1 MEKEK
6 IRYSEIFHSVQGE
19 GRFVG
24 VPSVFF
30 RTFGCNFHC
39 HGFGQGRDKSKWLK
53 PEEMPYATQDLSH
66 IKHVRDLPVVEIG
79 CDASASWAARYK
91 HLVDWDNTDTIAQ
104 KILSYTPQGKWT
116 CDNGQDIHFII
127 TGGEPM
133 MWQRQIEALLRNEKF
148 RDLKNITF
156 ETNCTQPFK
165 DNFDKFLHG
174 LVMGDFTKDPI
185 HITWS
190 TSPKLSISGEH
201 WAKAIMPDVA
211 RQYAEI
217 PNTHLYFKFVV
228 MDEQDLEEVEMARKA
243 YKEYGVNGDIYL
255 MPVGATVEGQAKTG
269 RQVAEICLKYGYK
282 FSPRLHVDLFG
293 NKWGT

>member
-1 MEKEK
+1 MEK
-6 IRYSEIFHSVQGE
+6 IRYSEIFKSVQGE

-39 HGFGQGRDKSKWLK
+39 HGFGQPRDKSKWLK
-53 PEEMPYATQDLSH
+53 PEWMPYNTMNLSG
-66 IKHVRDLPVVEIG
+66 IKNVKDLPVTEIG
-79 CDASASWAARYK
+79 CDASASWSARYK
-91 HLVDWDNTDTIAQ
+91 HIMSWKPVEDIA
-104 KILSYTPQGKWT
+104 KEILSYTPEGKWT
-116 CDNGQDIHFII
+116 CSTGQDIHFII

-133 MWQRQIEALLRNEKF
+133 LWQRELQQLIRQPEF

-156 ETNCTQPFK
+156 ETNCTQVFK
-165 DNFDKFLHG
+165 NGFDKFMHG
-174 LVMGDFTKDPI
+174 LTAGDYTKQPV
-185 HITWS
+185 HVTWS
-190 TSPKLSISGEH
+190 TSPKLSISGEERK
-201 WAKAIMPDVA
+201 KAIRPEVA
-211 RQYAEI
+211 YQYSQI

-228 MDEQDLEEVEMARKA
+228 MDEQDIEEVDIARKA
-243 YKEYGVNGDIYL
+243 YSDVGVEADIYL
-255 MPVGATVEGQAKTG
+255 MPVGATVEGQYKTG

>member
-1 MEKEK
+1 MEK

-39 HGFGQGRDKSKWLK
+39 HGFGQGRDKNNWLK

-66 IKHVRDLPVVEIG
+66 ITHVNQLPVVDIG

-91 HLVDWDNTDTIAQ
+91 HLVSWDSVDFIAK
-104 KILSYTPQGKWT
+104 KILSYTPESKWVCST
-116 CDNGQDIHFII
+116 GQDIHFII

-133 MWQRQIEALLRNEKF
+133 LWQRELQQLLRQPAFN
-148 RDLKNITF
+148 DLKNITF
-156 ETNCTQPFK
+156 ETNLTQVWK
-165 DNFDKFLHG
+165 DNFDKFMHG
-174 LVMGDFTKDPI
+174 LTAGDYTKHPV

-201 WAKAIMPDVA
+201 WGKAIRPEVA
-211 RQYAEI
+211 YQYTQI
-217 PNTHLYFKFVV
+217 PNTHLYFKFVIQ
-228 MDEQDLEEVEMARKA
+228 DEQDLEEVDMARKA
-243 YKEYGVNGDIYL
+243 YSDAGVEADIYL
-255 MPVGATVEGQAKTG
+255 MPVGATLEGQAKTAK
-269 RQVAEICLKYGYK
+269 QVAELCLQYGYK

>member
-1 MEKEK
+1 MEK

-53 PEEMPYATQDLSH
+53 PEEMPYNTQDLSGLKD
-66 IKHVRDLPVVEIG
+66 IKDLPVVDIG
-79 CDASASWAARYK
+79 CDASASWAPRYK
-91 HLVDWDNTDTIAQ
+91 HLVSWEPIDTIA
-104 KILSYTPQGKWT
+104 KEIISYTPENKWICST
-116 CDNGQDIHFII
+116 GQDIHLII

-133 MWQRQIEALLRNEKF
+133 LWQRELQELIRQPAF

-156 ETNCTQPFK
+156 ETNCTQLFK
-165 DNFDKFLHG
+165 EGFDKFLQG
-174 LVMGDFTKDPI
+174 LVAGDYGKHPV
-185 HITWS
+185 HVTWS
-190 TSPKLSISGEH
+190 TSPKLSISGEQ
-201 WAKAIMPDVA
+201 WDEAIKPDVA

-228 MDEQDLEEVEMARKA
+228 EDEQDLEEVDMARKA
-243 YKEYGVNGDIYL
+243 YADVGVEADIYL
-255 MPVGATVEGQAKTG
+255 MAVGATVEGQSKTAK
-269 RQVAEICLKYGYK
+269 QVADLCLKYGYK
-282 FSPRLHVDLFG
+282 YSPRLHVDLFG

>member
-1 MEKEK
+1 MEK

-39 HGFGQGRDKSKWLK
+39 HGFGQGRDKSKWLT
-53 PEEMPYATQDLSH
+53 PEEMPYNTQDLLGLKD
-66 IKHVRDLPVVEIG
+66 IKDLPVVDIG
-79 CDASASWAARYK
+79 CDASASWATRYK
-91 HLVDWDNTDTIAQ
+91 HLVNWESVEDIA
-104 KILSYTPQGKWT
+104 KKLVSYTPENKWICST
-116 CDNGQDIHFII
+116 GQDIHLII

-133 MWQRQIEALLRNEKF
+133 LWQRELQQLIRQPTF

-156 ETNCTQPFK
+156 ETNCTQLFK
-165 DNFDKFLHG
+165 DGFDKFMHG
-174 LVMGDFTKDPI
+174 LTAGDYGKHPI
-185 HITWS
+185 HVTWS
-190 TSPKLSISGEH
+190 TSPKLSISGEK
-201 WAKAIMPDVA
+201 WEKAIKPDVA

-228 MDEQDLEEVEMARKA
+228 EDEQDLEEVDMARKA
-243 YKEYGVNGDIYL
+243 YADAGVEADIYL
-255 MPVGATVEGQAKTG
+255 MAVGATVEGQSKTAK
-269 RQVAEICLKYGYK
+269 QVADLCLKYGFKY
-282 FSPRLHVDLFG
+282 SPRLHVDLFG

>member
-1 MEKEK
+1 MEK

-39 HGFGQGRDKSKWLK
+39 HGFGQGRDKSKWLT
-53 PEEMPYATQDLSH
+53 PEEMPYNTQDLLGLKD
-66 IKHVRDLPVVEIG
+66 IKDLPVVDIG
-79 CDASASWAARYK
+79 CDASASWAPRYK
-91 HLVDWDNTDTIAQ
+91 HLVSWEPIDTIA
-104 KILSYTPQGKWT
+104 KEIISYTPENKWICST
-116 CDNGQDIHFII
+116 GQDIHLII

-133 MWQRQIEALLRNEKF
+133 LWQRELQQLIRHPIF

-156 ETNCTQPFK
+156 ETNCTQSFK
-165 DNFDKFLHG
+165 EGFDKFLQG
-174 LVMGDFTKDPI
+174 LVAGDYGKHPV
-185 HITWS
+185 HVTWS
-190 TSPKLSISGEH
+190 TSPKLSISGEQ
-201 WAKAIMPDVA
+201 WDEAIKPDVA

-228 MDEQDLEEVEMARKA
+228 EDEQDLEEVDMARKA
-243 YKEYGVNGDIYL
+243 YAEAGVEADIYL
-255 MPVGATVEGQAKTG
+255 MAVGATVEGQSKTAK
-269 RQVAEICLKYGYK
+269 QVADLCLKYGYK
-282 FSPRLHVDLFG
+282 YSPRLHVDLFG

>member
-1 MEKEK
+1 MEK
-6 IRYSEIFHSVQGE
+6 IRYSEIFYSVQGE

-24 VPSVFF
+24 VPSVFL

-39 HGFGQGRDKSKWLK
+39 HGFGQGRDKSKWIK
-53 PEEMPYATQDLSH
+53 VEDMPYATQDLSH
-66 IKHVRDLPVVEIG
+66 IKHVRDLPVVDIG
-79 CDASASWAARYK
+79 CDASASWATRYK
-91 HLVDWDNTDTIAQ
+91 HLVDWDTVEDISK
-104 KILSYTPQGKWT
+104 KILSYTPEGKWICAT
-116 CDNGQDIHFII
+116 GQDIHLVI
-127 TGGEPM
+127 TGGEPL
-133 MWQRQIEALLRNEKF
+133 MWQRQLEQLIRQPAFN
-148 RDLKNITF
+148 DLKNITF

-165 DNFDKFLHG
+165 ENFDKFMHG
-174 LVMGDFTKDPI
+174 LTAGDYTKHPV
-185 HITWS
+185 HVTWS
-190 TSPKLSISGEH
+190 TSPKLSISGEK
-201 WAKAIMPDVA
+201 WEKAIKPDVA

-243 YKEYGVNGDIYL
+243 YNEYGVNGDIYL